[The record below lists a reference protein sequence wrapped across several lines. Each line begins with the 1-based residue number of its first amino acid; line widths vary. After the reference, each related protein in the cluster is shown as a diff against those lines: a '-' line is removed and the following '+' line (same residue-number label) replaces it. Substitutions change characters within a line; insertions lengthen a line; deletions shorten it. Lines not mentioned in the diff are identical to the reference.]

1 MFRFEST
8 LRHVSAVQ
16 NNEQLPQK
24 RRVPTQA
31 RSRRRVEA
39 ILDAAERLV
48 SEVGVEETTTRAIA
62 EAAGIPVASLYQY
75 FGQKEDVLLAL
86 AARDMAEMDEQ
97 VLTDLAA
104 LPLLTVAALVAS
116 VMDSFVAV
124 YRRRPAFVQIYLRG
138 RTNASV
144 HEFGREHNRRVAGM
158 LRDFAAD
165 AGLTEPD
172 FPLTA
177 ALLAVEAGDRVFQL
191 AYADSDVGDADLI
204 AEGRSMVTRYLEPF
218 ASEAGRA
225 GIPQ

>member
-1 MFRFEST
+1 M
-8 LRHVSAVQ
+8 SAVQ

-48 SEVGVEETTTRAIA
+48 SEVGVEDTTTRAIA
-62 EAAGIPVASLYQY
+62 EAAGVPVASLYQY

-86 AARDMAEMDEQ
+86 AERDMAEMDEQ
-97 VLTDLAA
+97 VVTDLAA
-104 LPLLTVAALVAS
+104 LPELTVPAMVAS
-116 VMDSFVAV
+116 VMDSFVTV

-144 HEFGREHNRRVAGM
+144 HHFGREHNRRVAAM

-165 AGLTEPD
+165 AGLTGPD
-172 FPLTA
+172 FPMTA

-191 AYADSDVGDADLI
+191 AYADSEDGDADLI

-218 ASEAGRA
+218 ATEAGRA

>member
-1 MFRFEST
+1 MFMFEVT
-8 LRHVSAVQ
+8 LRHVPAVQ
-16 NNEQLPQK
+16 SNERLPQK

-48 SEVGVEETTTRAIA
+48 REVGVESTTTRAIA
-62 EAAGIPVASLYQY
+62 EGAGVPVASLYQY

-86 AARDMAEMDEQ
+86 AERDMAEMDDQ
-97 VLTDLAA
+97 VLADLAA
-104 LPLLTVAALVAS
+104 LTVLTVPALVAS
-116 VMDSFVAV
+116 VLDSFLAV

-144 HEFGREHNRRVAGM
+144 HEFGREHNRRVASM
-158 LRDFAAD
+158 LRDFAVD

-177 ALLAVEAGDRVFQL
+177 ALLAVEVGDRVFQL
-191 AYADSDVGDADLI
+191 AYADSDVGDPDLI
-204 AEGRSMVTRYLEPF
+204 AEGRAMLTRYLEPF
-218 ASEAGRA
+218 ATEAGRK
-225 GIPQ
+225 GITQ

>member
-1 MFRFEST
+1 MFRFEAT
-8 LRHVSAVQ
+8 LRVVPAVQ
-16 NNEQLPQK
+16 NNERLPQK
-24 RRVPTQA
+24 RRVPTQV

-39 ILDAAERLV
+39 ILGAAERLV
-48 SEVGVEETTTRAIA
+48 AGLGVEETSTRAIA
-62 EAAGIPVASLYQY
+62 EAAGVPVASLYQY

-86 AARDMAEMDEQ
+86 AARDMDEMDEQ

-104 LPLLTVAALVAS
+104 LPTLTVPALVAS

-144 HEFGREHNRRVAGM
+144 HAFGREHNRHVAGM

-204 AEGRSMVTRYLEPF
+204 AEGRAMLTRYLEPF
-218 ASEAGRA
+218 ATAAGRA
-225 GIPQ
+225 GIAQ

>member
-1 MFRFEST
+1 M
-8 LRHVSAVQ
+8 
-16 NNEQLPQK
+16 
-24 RRVPTQA
+24 QA

-48 SEVGVEETTTRAIA
+48 SEVGVEETSTRAIA
-62 EAAGIPVASLYQY
+62 EAADIPVASLYQY

-86 AARDMAEMDEQ
+86 AERDMTEMDEQ
-97 VLTDLAA
+97 VITDLAA
-104 LPLLTVAALVAS
+104 LPELTVAAMVAS
-116 VMDSFVAV
+116 VMESFVAV

-144 HEFGREHNRRVAGM
+144 HEFGREHNRRVATM
-158 LRDFAAD
+158 LRDFAVD

-191 AYADSDVGDADLI
+191 AYAESDRGDANLI

-218 ASEAGRA
+218 ATEAGRA

>member
-1 MFRFEST
+1 
-8 LRHVSAVQ
+8 V
-16 NNEQLPQK
+16 
-24 RRVPTQA
+24 
-31 RSRRRVEA
+31 

-48 SEVGVEETTTRAIA
+48 AEVGVEATSTRAIA
-62 EAAGIPVASLYQY
+62 EAAGVPVASLYQY
-75 FGQKEDVLLAL
+75 FGQKEDILLAL
-86 AARDMAEMDEQ
+86 AERDMAEMDEQ
-97 VLTDLAA
+97 VITDLAS
-104 LPLLTVAALVAS
+104 LPELTVAAMVAS

-144 HEFGREHNRRVAGM
+144 HDFGRDHNRRVAGM

-165 AGLTEPD
+165 AGLTAPD

-191 AYADSDVGDADLI
+191 AYADSGTGDSDLI
-204 AEGRSMVTRYLEPF
+204 AEGRAMVTRYLEPF
-218 ASEAGRA
+218 ATEAGRA

>member
-1 MFRFEST
+1 
-8 LRHVSAVQ
+8 VPAVQ
-16 NNEQLPQK
+16 NNEQLPQR

-39 ILDAAERLV
+39 ILDAADRLV
-48 SEVGVEETTTRAIA
+48 AEVGVEETSTRAIA
-62 EAAGIPVASLYQY
+62 AAAGIPVASLYQY

-104 LPLLTVAALVAS
+104 LPVLTVAALVAS
-116 VMDSFVAV
+116 VMGSFVAV

-144 HEFGREHNRRVAGM
+144 HEFGREHNRRVAAM

-172 FPLTA
+172 FPMTA

-191 AYADSDVGDADLI
+191 AYADSETGDADLI

-218 ASEAGRA
+218 ATEAGRA

>member
-1 MFRFEST
+1 
-8 LRHVSAVQ
+8 
-16 NNEQLPQK
+16 
-24 RRVPTQA
+24 
-31 RSRRRVEA
+31 
-39 ILDAAERLV
+39 
-48 SEVGVEETTTRAIA
+48 
-62 EAAGIPVASLYQY
+62 
-75 FGQKEDVLLAL
+75 
-86 AARDMAEMDEQ
+86 MAEMDEE

-104 LPLLTVAALVAS
+104 LPELTVAALVAS

-144 HEFGREHNRRVAGM
+144 HEFGREHNRRVAEM

-191 AYADSDVGDADLI
+191 AYADSEAGDPEII
-204 AEGRSMVTRYLEPF
+204 AEGRAMVTRYLEPF
-218 ASEAGRA
+218 ATEAGRV
-225 GIPQ
+225 GIPR

>member
-1 MFRFEST
+1 MFRFEAT
-8 LRHVSAVQ
+8 LRGVPAVQ
-16 NNEQLPQK
+16 NNERLPQK
-24 RRVPTQA
+24 RRVPAQA
-31 RSRRRVEA
+31 RSRRRVED

-48 SEVGVEETTTRAIA
+48 AAVGVEAATTRAIA
-62 EAAGIPVASLYQY
+62 GAAGIPVASLYQY
-75 FGQKEDVLLAL
+75 YGQKEDILLAL
-86 AARDMAEMDEQ
+86 AERDMAEMDAQ
-97 VLTDLAA
+97 VITDLAEIRV
-104 LPLLTVAALVAS
+104 LTVAGLVTS
-116 VMDSFVAV
+116 VLGSFVSV

-191 AYADSDVGDADLI
+191 AYADSAEGDPDLI
-204 AEGRSMVTRYLEPF
+204 AEGRSMLVRYLEPF
-218 ASEAGRA
+218 ATEAGRA
-225 GIPQ
+225 GIRR